1 MTQSKEAKVLYYAS
15 PAAMIQGLYRVLV
28 LLQFFFIFCNNS
40 LNSNLHT
47 LYSGIALYGKALK
60 QRRKFQEIMFK
71 RGAEVRKIIAQLIRF
86 GIVGVIATVVDLGVL
101 MFLKEIVQL
110 KVLAASAIS
119 FSVSV
124 TVNYILS
131 TLFVF
136 KSNNDNKIKEF
147 LVFVVLSAG
156 GLLLTQLIMWI
167 GTEVMARYY
176 LWVKIIAEIFVPIY
190 NFVTRKIILEKK
202 A

>member
-1 MTQSKEAKVLYYAS
+1 M
-15 PAAMIQGLYRVLV
+15 
-28 LLQFFFIFCNNS
+28 
-40 LNSNLHT
+40 
-47 LYSGIALYGKALK
+47 
-60 QRRKFQEIMFK
+60 
-71 RGAEVRKIIAQLIRF
+71 RKIIAQLIRF